1 MKKIV
6 LILAVAI
13 MAAVTSC
20 GVTSDKTTEK
30 QLDGTWTSNDS
41 ETEDGVTMNG
51 TETLTLDA
59 STNEFTQELKL
70 SAFAYGEYMPFG
82 TIKLSGKWSA
92 SKEEINFDFT
102 EDDIELDI
110 DSDFLSEMGG
120 KKALIKEIM
129 ESNGS
134 FKIVKLND
142 DAFTLR
148 DDEGEKTEYTRAV

>member
-59 STNEFTQELKL
+59 STNEFT
-70 SAFAYGEYMPFG
+70 
-82 TIKLSGKWSA
+82 
-92 SKEEINFDFT
+92 
-102 EDDIELDI
+102 
-110 DSDFLSEMGG
+110 
-120 KKALIKEIM
+120 
-129 ESNGS
+129 
-134 FKIVKLND
+134 
-142 DAFTLR
+142 
-148 DDEGEKTEYTRAV
+148 